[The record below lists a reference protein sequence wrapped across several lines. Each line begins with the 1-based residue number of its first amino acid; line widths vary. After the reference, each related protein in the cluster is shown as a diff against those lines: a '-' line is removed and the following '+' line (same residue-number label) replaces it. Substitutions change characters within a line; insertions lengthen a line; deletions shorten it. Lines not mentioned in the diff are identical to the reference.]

1 MPLEIVEE
9 VDLKSSILSPWEETV
24 VETTHQHI
32 VPPPSPKEEEVINIS
47 NDTPK
52 LPNSVLDNQV

>member
-1 MPLEIVEE
+1 MPLKIVEE
-9 VDLKSSILSPWEETV
+9 VELKSSIRSPWEETV
-24 VETTHQHI
+24 VETSQQRVLT
-32 VPPPSPKEEEVINIS
+32 PAPKEEVINIS

>member
-9 VDLKSSILSPWEETV
+9 VELKSKTPSPREETV
-24 VETTHQHI
+24 VETSQQCILT
-32 VPPPSPKEEEVINIS
+32 PPSPKEEVINIS
-47 NDTPK
+47 NDTPE